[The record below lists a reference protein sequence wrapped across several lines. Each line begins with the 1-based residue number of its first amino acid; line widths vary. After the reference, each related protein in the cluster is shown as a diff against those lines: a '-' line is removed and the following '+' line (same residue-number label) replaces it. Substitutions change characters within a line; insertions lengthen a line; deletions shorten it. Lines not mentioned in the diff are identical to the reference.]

1 MMMQNKI
8 QLVVFLAGIVSKA
21 SGEPY
26 RFVLI
31 QDPKTWTEAQ
41 SYCREIYVDLA
52 TVQSD
57 EDRAKLKEA
66 ANDENFQSFA
76 WIAHG
81 HQLHEVGVLGAG
93 LVQHKRACVTV
104 NKFGKWGDDYC
115 NSPKYFFCL
124 TDKQDKLQDKFQY
137 NEKSMSWNDAQ
148 AFCRT
153 HERDLATI
161 TNDAENTFLAKVI
174 WGKGDWN
181 AWVGLHKNLSQWY
194 WSDAAGVTGSSVEW
208 VKRVST
214 SAVKGCAR
222 ADTDGLMADDNC
234 SLPLPFYCREN
245 TKIQRLRVT
254 VKSDGHLDE
263 SAVREAI
270 DTKMKQIF
278 LEDDIYSMTWSV
290 QPNGKIFQQ
299 QIENTSQE
307 TAAACE
313 DVGPM

>member
-76 WIAHG
+76 WIG
-81 HQLHEVGVLGAG
+81 FYYEDLSWRWSY
-93 LVQHKRACVTV
+93 QHTAISFMKWESWEPDLSNTNAACVTV
-104 NKFGKWGDDYC
+104 NKFGKW
-115 NSPKYFFCL
+115 
-124 TDKQDKLQDKFQY
+124 DKQDKLQDKFQY

-161 TNDAENTFLAKVI
+161 TNDAENTR
-174 WGKGDWN
+174 GR
-181 AWVGLHKNLSQWY
+181 
-194 WSDAAGVTGSSVEW
+194 VTGSSVEW

-214 SAVKGCAR
+214 SAVKGCVR